1 MVRRQVANADPS
13 RPADWEGAAFP
24 AGLGVGLDGTTSLL
38 EIVPDAVIT
47 TDQHGRITRANQ
59 RASELF
65 GVANSDL
72 VGRPVEDLIP
82 PDARTNHHRH
92 REHYSRSPRPR
103 ATHVVA
109 DLEAIRLDDGSTF
122 PVDVTLS
129 PMTAN
134 GEPIVVAT
142 IRDLSTTAGS
152 VPALP
157 LDQGHAETRSGAA
170 ADAVV
175 RTDPGGV
182 ITWISL
188 AVQPWLGWNPTK
200 LMGRP
205 IHDITFDHSE
215 IARLTQA
222 AVKDRRTTS
231 GRVLLRNSSNPD
243 GTWATVDIVP
253 LVNTHRDVDGLLL
266 SLRDADALT
275 RAELA
280 RQQSEKTLRLAI
292 ENSPIGM
299 AQATPDGR
307 VFGTN
312 RALQLLVSGRSDQ
325 PDPLIGSRLP
335 ELAPGSDRD
344 VIEQGLRTCAAEPDG
359 TWQAEIDLRREP
371 LDPARVQLHLRLV
384 RRPDRTPDHLLAQF
398 VDLTAE
404 LGAKR
409 RLAHSEN
416 RYRLLAEHASEV
428 VLQVDRGQVVSW
440 ASPSAAEVFGRPTDE
455 IAGRSLEE
463 FVMWEDRREATRQV
477 AAALR
482 SGRTSTWRSRFVT
495 EPGPWRWMAVHAA
508 ALESSTPTD
517 GTDESIAIGLRDIHD
532 QVLAEQSLSR
542 SEQRFRLAMDG
553 APQGMAL
560 VGLHLRFLEWNEAL
574 RALIGRDNE
583 WLDEHLMTDVI
594 HEDDHEQDLE
604 QRDLLLAGESPR
616 AFREQRLVTA
626 NGRTLWVLQSSSL
639 LRDETGMPL
648 YYVEQ
653 FQDVTE
659 NRANR
664 EKLAFQARHD
674 VLTKLANRN
683 GFDELTARLF
693 HSDQGA
699 NRGHAVLFCDLDNF
713 KDINDQFGHAVGD
726 RVLAAAAA
734 RVRAGIREGDIAARM
749 GGDEFVIL
757 LRGVSDPSTAEALA
771 EKLRAAVSQ
780 PIRNLDQP
788 GLRVTMSVGVA
799 VGGPSADPVV
809 VLRRADAALYRAK
822 AAGRNRVVTARPVST
837 GTG

>member
-1 MVRRQVANADPS
+1 M
-13 RPADWEGAAFP
+13 
-24 AGLGVGLDGTTSLL
+24 DGTTSLL

-47 TDQHGRITRANQ
+47 TDQRGRITRANQ
-59 RASELF
+59 RASEMF
-65 GVANSDL
+65 GAPNSEL
-72 VGRPVEDLIP
+72 VGRPVEDLLP
-82 PDARTNHHRH
+82 PDARADHHRH

-103 ATHVVA
+103 AMHVVA
-109 DLEAIRLDDGSTF
+109 DLEAIRLDNGSTF

-134 GEPIVVAT
+134 GEPTVVAT

-175 RTDPGGV
+175 RTSPGGD

-188 AVQPWLGWNPTK
+188 AIQPWLGFDPTG
-200 LMGRP
+200 LAGGPVR
-205 IHDITFDHSE
+205 DITLDPSE
-215 IARLTQA
+215 IDRLTQS
-222 AVKDRRTTS
+222 AVRHRRTTS
-231 GRVLLRNSSNPD
+231 GRVLLRNSSTPD

-253 LVNTHRDVDGLLL
+253 LVNTHREVDGLLL

-280 RQQSEKTLRLAI
+280 RRQSEETLRLAI

-299 AQATPDGR
+299 ARATPDGR
-307 VFGTN
+307 VFGVN
-312 RALQLLVSGRSDQ
+312 RALEALVSGRSDQ
-325 PDPLIGSRLP
+325 PDALVGSRLSD
-335 ELAPGSDRD
+335 LAPGSDRD
-344 VIEQGLRTCAAEPDG
+344 VIEQGLRSCADGRTG
-359 TWQAEIDLRREP
+359 TWRTEIDLRREP
-371 LDPARVQLHLRLV
+371 LEPARVQLHLRLV
-384 RRPDRTPDHLLAQF
+384 HRPDGTPDHFLAQF

-404 LGAKR
+404 IEAKR
-409 RLAHSEN
+409 QLADSEN

-428 VLQVDRGQVVSW
+428 VLQVDRQQLVSW
-440 ASPSAAEVFGRPTDE
+440 ASPSAGDVFGRPIDD
-455 IAGRSLEE
+455 IAGRALEE
-463 FVMWEDRREATRQV
+463 FVMWEDRRDASRQV
-477 AAALR
+477 AAALQ
-482 SGRTSTWRSRFVT
+482 SGRTSTWRSRFVS

-508 ALESSTPTD
+508 AVEPTD
-517 GTDESIAIGLRDIHD
+517 AADDADRSIVVGLRDIHD
-532 QVLAEQSLSR
+532 QVLAEQSLSQ

-583 WLDEHLMTDVI
+583 WLAEHLMTDVI
-594 HEDDHEQDLE
+594 HREDHEQDLE

-626 NGRTLWVLQSSSL
+626 DGRTRWVLQSSSL
-639 LRDETGMPL
+639 LRDEAGMPL

-674 VLTKLANRN
+674 VLTQLANRN

-693 HSDQGA
+693 DSDHGTSQ
-699 NRGHAVLFCDLDNF
+699 GHAVLFCDLDNF

-734 RVRAGIREGDIAARM
+734 RVRAGIREGDIAARL

-757 LRGVSDPSTAEALA
+757 LRGVSDSATAEAIA

-780 PIRNLDQP
+780 PIRNLDHP
-788 GLRVTMSVGVA
+788 GLRVTMSIGVA
-799 VGGPSADPVV
+799 VGESSADQGV
-809 VLRRADAALYRAK
+809 VLRDADAALYRAK

-837 GTG
+837 GAR